1 MNKCVFL
8 DRDGVINE
16 DRGTYTFRIEDFKII
31 TGVKQGLTMLKDAGY
46 ILVVVTNQA
55 GISRG
60 LYTEEELHQCHIRMM
75 EETNHLIDEIY
86 YASYYPEYSS
96 SLMRKPDSL
105 MFEKAIAKYN
115 IDPSMSW
122 MIGNSDR
129 DLKPAIKL
137 GIKTV
142 FIGDILPETEFDFSA
157 GNLLEAAEKIIA
169 HQSNS

>member
-1 MNKCVFL
+1 
-8 DRDGVINE
+8 
-16 DRGTYTFRIEDFKII
+16 
-31 TGVKQGLTMLKDAGY
+31 
-46 ILVVVTNQA
+46 
-55 GISRG
+55 
-60 LYTEEELHQCHIRMM
+60 
-75 EETNHLIDEIY
+75 
-86 YASYYPEYSS
+86 
-96 SLMRKPDSL
+96 LMRKPDSL

-142 FIGDILPETEFDFSA
+142 FIGEILPESEFDYSA